1 MSPRRAITVA
11 VLTAVAAAG
20 LGLYAATRVWL
31 TVSRD
36 RPAPLPDELVETTGG
51 QLAAWSVPAGVVA
64 VAGAIAL
71 IAGTGWA
78 RRIVAGLVGVSGLGL
93 AAAGGLGLARAAGFW
108 PIVTVVAGVAVA
120 AVAVWTLRAGADW
133 PGMSARYDRTTAT
146 PTGAAIADD
155 PTALWDAL
163 DKGEDPTAFS
173 IGQTA
178 PGEECAR

>member
-11 VLTAVAAAG
+11 VLTGLTTAG
-20 LGLYAATRVWL
+20 LGLYAATRVWT

-36 RPAPLPDELVETTGG
+36 RPDPVPDEIVDTTGA
-51 QLAAWSVPAGVVA
+51 QLAAWSVPAAVVA
-64 VAGAIAL
+64 LAGSIAL
-71 IAGTGWA
+71 FAGTGWA
-78 RRIVAGLVGVSGLGL
+78 RRIVAVVVGLAGLGL
-93 AAAGGLGLARAAGFW
+93 AAAGGFGLSRAAGIW
-108 PIVTVVAGVAVA
+108 PIATAAAGLAVL
-120 AVAVWTLRAGADW
+120 AVAVWTLRSGSAW
-133 PGMSARYDRTTAT
+133 PGMSGRYDRASAAPAATAL
-146 PTGAAIADD
+146 ADD